1 MAWLDLDGGW
11 RRVNPPLCALL
22 GYDPAEL
29 AGQTFQALTH
39 PDDLP
44 ANLQTLSRLLKGE
57 ISESVMEKRLR
68 RKDGSYTWVRV
79 HAALQRDQADDAQ
92 GRILCVYNDVSDY
105 RQQVDAL
112 QQRIHELEQQ
122 AGSDKK
128 RR

>member
-1 MAWLDLDGGW
+1 
-11 RRVNPPLCALL
+11 
-22 GYDPAEL
+22 
-29 AGQTFQALTH
+29 
-39 PDDLP
+39 
-44 ANLQTLSRLLKGE
+44 
-57 ISESVMEKRLR
+57 
-68 RKDGSYTWVRV
+68 V